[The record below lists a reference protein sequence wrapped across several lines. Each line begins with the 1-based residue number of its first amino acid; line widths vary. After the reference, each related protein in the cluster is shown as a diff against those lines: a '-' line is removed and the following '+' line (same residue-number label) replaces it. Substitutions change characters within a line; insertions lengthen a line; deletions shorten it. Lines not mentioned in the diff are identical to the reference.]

1 MPELGLAERISTA
14 ALIKLFD
21 DKEIP
26 YVAEW
31 AKDEPDRLV
40 GLVWT
45 FPYCIQMWR
54 RFPEVISTKISS
66 YNV

>member
-1 MPELGLAERISTA
+1 TA